1 MKLLITNLKHFLI
14 TLTILVA
21 IAVGVAVQF
30 GADIFY
36 GDNDLAYKVGDEG
49 PHIFYDGDQY
59 VVNYI
64 RGDSENGFH
73 VEKARYQVTE
83 RTTARVFFPL
93 EDNFFEFEV
102 DNIFRTPDLAYQDN
116 EPIVAISDLE
126 SGFSAFRDFLIANKV
141 IDSDLNWI
149 FGKGH
154 LALVGDFVD
163 RGFSTTQ
170 LLWFIFKL
178 EQDAAD
184 HGGHVHF
191 ILGNH
196 EIKNLQGNFQKAAFK
211 YFYVAAILEK
221 QQFDL
226 FGPDALLGRWLASKN
241 AIEKINGHLFAHGGL
256 HPDIAD
262 TDLSLSAANEIVRRN
277 YRQAYF
283 RKASGGVEDLLT
295 STRTGL
301 AWYRG
306 FFETGASE
314 EQVQRVLNHF
324 DASAIVVGHQPQSK
338 VRSLYSRKIWA
349 INVKHPRD
357 YRGSFPERRS
367 EGLLISNDEYFR
379 LLDDGT
385 QVPL

>member
-1 MKLLITNLKHFLI
+1 MKLILTNLKHFFI
-14 TLTILVA
+14 TLTILTA
-21 IAVGVAVQF
+21 IAIGVAVKF
-30 GADIFY
+30 GVDIDY
-36 GDNDLAYKVGDEG
+36 GDNDLAYKAGDEG
-49 PHIFYDGDQY
+49 PHIFYERDQY

-64 RGDSENGFH
+64 RGDSTSGFH
-73 VEKARYQVTE
+73 IEELRYEFEEQS
-83 RTTARVFFPL
+83 RARVYFPL
-93 EDNFFEFEV
+93 EDNSFEFDI
-102 DNIFRTPDLAYQDN
+102 DNNIRTPDLLYQDD
-116 EPIVAISDLE
+116 EPIVAMSDLE
-126 SGFSAFRDFLIANKV
+126 SGFSTFRDFLIANKV
-141 IDSDLNWI
+141 IDSELNWI

-170 LLWFIFKL
+170 ILWFIYKM
-178 EQDAAD
+178 EQDAEV

-211 YFYVAAILEK
+211 YFYIASILGK

-226 FGPDALLGRWLASKN
+226 YGPDALLGRWMASKN
-241 AIEKINGHLFAHGGL
+241 VIEKINGHLFVHGGL
-256 HPDIAD
+256 HPDIAN
-262 TDLSLSAANEIVRRN
+262 TELSLQAANDIVRGN

-283 RKASGGVEDLLT
+283 RKTSGGVEDLLT

-306 FFETGASE
+306 FFESGASE
-314 EQVQRVLNHF
+314 DSVQRVLDHF
-324 DASAIVVGHQPQSK
+324 DAAAIVVGHQPQSR
-338 VRSLYSRKIWA
+338 VRSLYAGNVMA
-349 INVKHPRD
+349 INVKHPHD

-367 EGLLISNDEYFR
+367 EGLLITNGQYFR

>member
-1 MKLLITNLKHFLI
+1 MKLLLTNLKHFLI
-14 TLTILVA
+14 TLTILAAIAIGVA
-21 IAVGVAVQF
+21 IQF

-49 PHIFYDGDQY
+49 PHVFYEGDQY

-64 RGDSENGFH
+64 RGDSDNGFH
-73 VEKARYQVTE
+73 VEKTRYEVEEQ
-83 RTTARVFFPL
+83 TTARVFFPL
-93 EDNFFEFEV
+93 EDNSFEFEI
-102 DNIFRTPDLAYQDN
+102 DNNFRTPELSFQDD
-116 EPIVAISDLE
+116 EPIVAMSDLE
-126 SGFSAFRDFLIANKV
+126 SGFSTFRDFLIANKV
-141 IDSDLNWI
+141 IDSELNWI
-149 FGKGH
+149 FGEGH
-154 LALVGDFVD
+154 LVLVGDFVD

-170 LLWFIFKL
+170 VLWFIFKL
-178 EQDAAD
+178 EQDAEV

-226 FGPDALLGRWLASKN
+226 YGPDAVLGRWMASKN

-256 HPDIAD
+256 HPDIAN
-262 TDLSLSAANEIVRRN
+262 TDLTLDAVNDIVRRN

-283 RKASGGVEDLLT
+283 RKTSGGVEDLLT

-306 FFETGASE
+306 FFEAGASE
-314 EQVQRVLNHF
+314 ERVQRVLDHF
-324 DASAIVVGHQPQSK
+324 DASAIVVGHQPQSR
-338 VRSLYSRKIWA
+338 VRSLFSGKIWA

-357 YRGSFPERRS
+357 YRGSFPQRRS
-367 EGLLISNDEYFR
+367 EGLLITNGQHFR

>member
-1 MKLLITNLKHFLI
+1 MKLLLTNLKHFLI
-14 TLTILVA
+14 TLTILAA
-21 IAVGVAVQF
+21 IAIGVAVKF
-30 GADIFY
+30 GADIYY

-49 PHIFYDGDQY
+49 PHIFYEGDQY

-64 RGDSENGFH
+64 RGDSDNGFH
-73 VEKARYQVTE
+73 VEKARYEFEKQT
-83 RTTARVFFPL
+83 RARVYFPL
-93 EDNFFEFEV
+93 EDNSFEFEI
-102 DNIFRTPDLAYQDN
+102 DNNLRTPDLSYQDD
-116 EPIVAISDLE
+116 EPIVAMSDLE
-126 SGFSAFRDFLIANKV
+126 SGFSTFRDFLIANQV
-141 IDSDLNWI
+141 IDGELNWI

-154 LALVGDFVD
+154 LVLVGDFVD

-170 LLWFIFKL
+170 ILWFIFKM
-178 EQDAAD
+178 EQDAED

-211 YFYVAAILEK
+211 YFYIASILDK

-226 FGPDALLGRWLASKN
+226 YGPDALLGRWMASKN
-241 AIEKINGHLFAHGGL
+241 AIEMINGHLFTHGGL
-256 HPDIAD
+256 HPDIANS
-262 TDLSLSAANEIVRRN
+262 DLTLHAANDIVRRN

-283 RKASGGVEDLLT
+283 RKTPGGVEDLLT

-306 FFETGASE
+306 YFEAGASE
-314 EQVQRVLNHF
+314 ERVQRGLNHF
-324 DASAIVVGHQPQSK
+324 DASAIVVGHQPQSRVK
-338 VRSLYSRKIWA
+338 SLYSGKVWA

-367 EGLLISNDEYFR
+367 DGLLITNGQYFR

-385 QVPL
+385 QIPL

>member
-1 MKLLITNLKHFLI
+1 MKLLLTNLKHFLI
-14 TLTILVA
+14 TLTILAA
-21 IAVGVAVQF
+21 IAIGVAVKF
-30 GADIFY
+30 GADIYY

-49 PHIFYDGDQY
+49 PHIFYEGDQY

-64 RGDSENGFH
+64 RGDSDNGFH
-73 VEKARYQVTE
+73 VEKARYEFEKQT
-83 RTTARVFFPL
+83 RARVYFPL
-93 EDNFFEFEV
+93 EDNSFEFEIG
-102 DNIFRTPDLAYQDN
+102 NNLRTPDISYQDD

-126 SGFSAFRDFLIANKV
+126 SGFSTFRDFLIANKV
-141 IDSDLNWI
+141 IDSELNWT

-154 LALVGDFVD
+154 LVLVGDFVD

-170 LLWFIFKL
+170 ILWFIFKM
-178 EQDAAD
+178 EQDAED

-211 YFYVAAILEK
+211 YFYIASILDK

-226 FGPDALLGRWLASKN
+226 YGPDALLGRWMASKN
-241 AIEKINGHLFAHGGL
+241 AIEMINGHLFTHGGL
-256 HPDIAD
+256 HPDIANS
-262 TDLSLSAANEIVRRN
+262 DLTLHAANDIVRRN

-283 RKASGGVEDLLT
+283 RKTPGGVEDLLT

-306 FFETGASE
+306 YFEAGASE
-314 EQVQRVLNHF
+314 ERVQRVLNHF
-324 DASAIVVGHQPQSK
+324 DASAIVVGHQPQSRVK
-338 VRSLYSRKIWA
+338 SLYSGKVWA

-367 EGLLISNDEYFR
+367 EGLLITNGQYFR

-385 QVPL
+385 QIPL